1 MIAKKKNLNMSQLVK
16 ESIVAYLYKGILFS
30 NKKEQ
35 IIDVYNMD
43 ESQIIFFML
52 RKGGWLKRLHAM

>member
-1 MIAKKKNLNMSQLVK
+1 MSQLVK

-30 NKKEQ
+30 NKKKQ

-43 ESQIIFFML
+43 ESQITFFIL
-52 RKGGWLKRLHAM
+52 RKDG

>member
-1 MIAKKKNLNMSQLVK
+1 MSQLVK